1 MWESIEIKGYKD
13 IGELQS
19 NTATP
24 THSTHSTPST
34 HSTHST
40 TTTTTTTTRT
50 TTTTTS
56 TTTTTTTTSCN
67 LGVPNSAPCE
77 TREWTNK
84 KWDIALG
91 SSIPCQ

>member
-24 THSTHSTPST
+24 THSTHST
-34 HSTHST
+34 T
-40 TTTTTTTTRT
+40 TTTTTTTST
-50 TTTTTS
+50 T

-67 LGVPNSAPCE
+67 LGVPNFAPCE
-77 TREWTNK
+77 TTEWTNK

>member
-1 MWESIEIKGYKD
+1 MWESIKIKGYKD

-24 THSTHSTPST
+24 TPTHP
-34 HSTHST
+34 T
-40 TTTTTTTTRT
+40 TTTTTTTTAMTTST
-50 TTTTTS
+50 TT

-67 LGVPNSAPCE
+67 LGVPNFAPCE
-77 TREWTNK
+77 TREWTK

-91 SSIPCQ
+91 SLIPCQ

>member
-24 THSTHSTPST
+24 THSTHST
-34 HSTHST
+34 
-40 TTTTTTTTRT
+40 TTTTTTTRT

-56 TTTTTTTTSCN
+56 TTTTTTTTTTSCN
-67 LGVPNSAPCE
+67 LGVPNFAPCE